1 MNYPVYNIEFDE
13 VNDYGLMGI
22 SFVDYPAICENFVYF
37 SKQNEPQLFI
47 NAEKHEVVSPVLIPG
62 QLILRVD
69 GNGNKYYVRWSK
81 ETIEKVAR
89 HYIAEQRSN
98 NYSYMH
104 QWFYDSEGEY
114 EDTLLKGVY
123 TLGMWLIEDEKT
135 DKANKEYGYHLP
147 AGTLMVHIKVHN
159 RNLWKKIKDGEV
171 KGLSIEAFIHSVEAG
186 RVSYTKNKNK
196 NNKLKMSKAK
206 IKDLFDQ
213 FLLWYSQVSDEAS
226 GLADVAKNDETESGE
241 VSLKYY
247 TSDTDYIEIDADGT
261 ARGSDGEVVADGE
274 YRLSDGNILVVE
286 DGKFKE
292 TKGIDETDETEPVE
306 APIAENCDDEEK
318 KDEEET
324 QEAEDDDEA
333 PVNEEE
339 KPEESVEETPEPAS
353 EEPEKDE
360 ETQEEVEAPYTLVEI
375 EINGEMFNVPQEVA
389 DYIKTLEEAAGMAE
403 NFRKELARLQSVTP
417 SAKPVGNAIK
427 QETEKTDKDSKIAD
441 TASLIANM
449 NKRLK

>member
-1 MNYPVYNIEFDE
+1 MNYPVYEITFNENEDL
-13 VNDYGLMGI
+13 GMTAI
-22 SFVDYPAICENFVYF
+22 SFVDYPAICNNFVYF
-37 SKQNEPQLFI
+37 GKGEQ
-47 NAEKHEVVSPVLIPG
+47 AEIPALYLNKVKHEVVSPILIPN
-62 QLILRVD
+62 QLILRISET
-69 GNGNKYYVRWSK
+69 GEKYYIRWSK
-81 ETIEKVAR
+81 ETIERVAKQ
-89 HYIAEQRSN
+89 YLLNQYN
-98 NYSYMH
+98 NNFSVMH
-104 QWFYDSEGEY
+104 SWFETGGNY
-114 EDTLLKGVY
+114 EDSLINGVY
-123 TLGMWLIEDEKT
+123 MLEMWTIDDVKN
-135 DKANKEYGYHLP
+135 DRANKVYGYHLP
-147 AGTLMVHIKVHN
+147 EGTLMVHLKIHN
-159 RNLWKKIKDGEV
+159 RNLWQKIVSGEV
-171 KGLSIEAFIHSVEAG
+171 RGLSIEAFIPAVEAG
-186 RVSYTKNKNK
+186 RISYSKNKNK
-196 NNKLKMSKAK
+196 TNKLKMNKAK
-206 IKDLFDQ
+206 LQNLFNS
-213 FLLWYSQVSDEAS
+213 FMLWYSEVSEEAKE
-226 GLADVAKNDETESGE
+226 LANIATADETESGE

-261 ARGSDGEVVADGE
+261 ARGSDGEVVSDGE

-292 TKGIDETDETEPVE
+292 TKTVEESTETEPVE

-324 QEAEDDDEA
+324 QEEDEA
-333 PVNEEE
+333 PVKEEE

-427 QETEKTDKDSKIAD
+427 QETEKVDKDSKIAD